1 MIRWVREFRIVPVV
15 LAAIIVLFA
24 LKTLGLV
31 FDGGYTLGDVT
42 GVFGDNEAA
51 DITGATG
58 APDRTNAQPATPRR
72 PPSWA
77 QQMFNFPETT
87 GSVGESSPAA
97 PAEAPGGGRPAQ
109 KPQDPSP
116 NPDGTP
122 VALDRQVSAGERAI
136 LERLQ
141 ERRTELD

>member
-1 MIRWVREFRIVPVV
+1 MIRWVREFRVVPVV

-58 APDRTNAQPATPRR
+58 APDRTNAQPATPRPPAPRR

-77 QQMFNFPETT
+77 QQKFHFPQTT
-87 GSVGESSPAA
+87 CSRAA
-97 PAEAPGGGRPAQ
+97 
-109 KPQDPSP
+109 S
-116 NPDGTP
+116 NP
-122 VALDRQVSAGERAI
+122 
-136 LERLQ
+136 
-141 ERRTELD
+141 